1 MHGDRWRDQMQE
13 VECRKNQGWNRVKEQ
28 KERRSD
34 EQRQEE
40 NVKLER
46 QQLRRQEQ
54 WVRERRSRGMCRP
67 GQRFLRR
74 EDGQDGQR
82 VAGGRKR
89 E

>member
-46 QQLRRQEQ
+46 QQLRRQ
-54 WVRERRSRGMCRP
+54 
-67 GQRFLRR
+67 
-74 EDGQDGQR
+74 
-82 VAGGRKR
+82 
-89 E
+89 